1 MQLLMSVT
9 IYCNASREIKLYK
22 ILPDG
27 IWDAPGGIGI
37 TVVKYLNDHD
47 LPDIKVIKS

>member
-1 MQLLMSVT
+1 MQVLMSVT
-9 IYCNASREIKLYK
+9 IDCNASREIKLYK

-37 TVVKYLNDHD
+37 TVVKCLNDHD